1 MVKKTHGPV
10 SSNLILSLYE
20 SNKLIFIPK
29 DVEDITGLKGKH
41 LYRFIQQLIN
51 REVILRLRQGKYFII
66 PQEIGRESKYI
77 GNWYLVAR
85 EIANSHLYYIS
96 HYSAMDLHNML
107 TQPLMKIYI
116 TSPKQE
122 RRKRRTIGNVPFEF
136 IYQKREK
143 IWGVQEIWITNTE
156 KARVSELER
165 TILDCLSKPKYSGGI
180 LEVVKG
186 IGIQKEKINFSKLL
200 DYIKKFNSNVVAKRM
215 GYILEALRIGDAN
228 FINELKRYINNKYY
242 ILDPILTKNDSFKN
256 DWKLIANIS
265 KDELFKVI
273 QT

>member
-20 SNKLIFIPK
+20 SNKLIFAPK
-29 DVEDITGLKGKH
+29 DVENITGLKGKH

-96 HYSAMDLHNML
+96 HHSAMDLHNML
-107 TQPLMKIYI
+107 TQPLIKIYI

-180 LEVVKG
+180 LEVAKG

-200 DYIKKFNSNVVAKRM
+200 DYIKKLNSNVIAKRM

-265 KDELFKVI
+265 KDELFKAI

>member
-1 MVKKTHGPV
+1 MVKKTLGPV

-20 SNKLIFIPK
+20 SNKLIFTPK
-29 DVEDITGLKGKH
+29 NVEDITGLKGKH

-165 TILDCLSKPKYSGGI
+165 TILDCLLKPKYSGGI
-180 LEVVKG
+180 LEVAKG
-186 IGIQKEKINFSKLL
+186 IGIQEEKINFSKLL

-265 KDELFKVI
+265 KEELFKAI

>member
-20 SNKLIFIPK
+20 SNKLIFTPK

-51 REVILRLRQGKYFII
+51 REVILRLRQGKYFVI

-265 KDELFKVI
+265 KDELFKAI

>member
-1 MVKKTHGPV
+1 MAKKTLGPV

-20 SNKLIFIPK
+20 SNKLIFTPK

-51 REVILRLRQGKYFII
+51 REVILRLRQGKYFVI

-136 IYQKREK
+136 IYKKREK

-180 LEVVKG
+180 LEVAKG

-200 DYIKKFNSNVVAKRM
+200 DYIKKLNSNVVAKRM

-242 ILDPILTKNDSFKN
+242 ILDPVLTKNDSFKN

-265 KDELFKVI
+265 KDELFMAI

>member
-1 MVKKTHGPV
+1 MAKKTLGPV
-10 SSNLILSLYE
+10 SSKLILSLYE
-20 SNKLIFIPK
+20 SNKLIFTPK
-29 DVEDITGLKGKH
+29 DVEDITGIKGKH

-51 REVILRLRQGKYFII
+51 REVILRLRQGKYFVI

-96 HYSAMDLHNML
+96 HHSAMDLHNML

-143 IWGVQEIWITNTE
+143 IWGIQEIWITNTE

-165 TILDCLSKPKYSGGI
+165 TILDCISKPKYSGGI
-180 LEVVKG
+180 LEVAKG

-200 DYIKKFNSNVVAKRM
+200 DYIKKLNSNVVAKRM
-215 GYILEALRIGDAN
+215 GYILEALRIGDED
-228 FINELKRYINNKYY
+228 FIKELKRHINNKYY
-242 ILDPILTKNDSFKN
+242 ILDPILTVTDSFKN

-265 KDELFKVI
+265 KEELFKAI

>member
-20 SNKLIFIPK
+20 SNKLIFTPK

-136 IYQKREK
+136 IYKKREK

-242 ILDPILTKNDSFKN
+242 ILDPVLTKNDSFKN

-265 KDELFKVI
+265 KDELFKAI

>member
-20 SNKLIFIPK
+20 SNKLIFTPK
-29 DVEDITGLKGKH
+29 DVEDITGLKGKQS
-41 LYRFIQQLIN
+41 YRFIQQLIE
-51 REVILRLRQGKYFII
+51 REVILRLKQGKYFII
-66 PQEIGRESKYI
+66 PQEMGREINYI

-85 EIANSHLYYIS
+85 EIANSPLYYIS

-107 TQPLMKIYI
+107 TQPLIKIYI

-122 RRKRRTIGNVPFEF
+122 RKKRRTIVNVPFEF

-143 IWGVQEIWITNTE
+143 IWGVQEMWITNTE
-156 KARVSELER
+156 KVRVSELEK

-180 LEVVKG
+180 LEVAKG
-186 IGIQKEKINFSKLL
+186 IGIQREKINFNRLL
-200 DYIKKFNSNVVAKRM
+200 DYIKRFNSNVVAKRM
-215 GYILEALRIGDAN
+215 GYILEALQIGDEN
-228 FINELKRYINNKYY
+228 IINELKRYINTKYY
-242 ILDPILTKNDSFKN
+242 ILDPILAKSDSFKN

-265 KDELFKVI
+265 KEELYKAI